1 MMLFERVTDDKIR
14 NRAFRSASRKAG
26 RYDISL
32 VGECS
37 E

>member
-26 RYDISL
+26 RYAISL